1 MRILLPVLLIT
12 LLLPAQAFADPA
24 KDKRWAALRKGAAGI
39 KSLKATFKQRKL
51 LKILKKPLVSRGSF
65 YFKAPSS
72 VRWEYSRPIRTLSLV
87 HQGKV
92 RRYTWSSTG
101 KPVKDSAG
109 SVEAMR
115 TVLEQI
121 SGWLAG
127 RFDADGVFSARLG
140 SGDAP
145 VVLLSPNKKEM
156 TRFIKRVELH
166 FSDRPGVVKS
176 VLIVESARASTELI
190 FEGVK
195 VNADLPDRLFK
206 KIAP

>member
-1 MRILLPVLLIT
+1 MRKPILALLIV
-12 LLLPAQAFADPA
+12 LLLPATATADPSR
-24 KDKRWAALRKGAAGI
+24 DRRWEALRQGAKGI
-39 KSLKATFKQRKL
+39 KTLKASFKQRKS
-51 LKILKKPLVSRGSF
+51 LKILKRPLVSRGSF
-65 YFKAPSS
+65 FFKAPSS
-72 VRWEYSRPIRTLSLV
+72 VRWEYRSPIRTLSLV

-92 RRYTWSSTG
+92 RRYTWSSEG

-140 SGDAP
+140 PGEAP
-145 VVLLSPNKKEM
+145 VVLLEPSKKELS
-156 TRFIKRVELH
+156 RFIKRVELR

-176 VLIVESARASTELI
+176 VLIVESVRASTELI
-190 FEGVK
+190 FEDVQ
-195 VNADLPDRLFK
+195 VNAELPDQLFEK
-206 KIAP
+206 VAP

>member
-1 MRILLPVLLIT
+1 VRIPILLSILS
-12 LLLPAQAFADPA
+12 LLLVSPAAADP
-24 KDKRWAALRKGAAGI
+24 KRDKRWQALAKGAASI
-39 KSLKATFKQRKL
+39 KTLKATFKQRKS
-51 LKILKKPLVSRGSF
+51 LKILKRPLVSRGSF

-72 VRWEYSRPIRTLSLV
+72 VRWEYRSPIRTLSLV

-92 RRYTWSSTG
+92 RRYTWSSAG

-127 RFDADGVFSARLG
+127 RFDADGVFAARLG
-140 SGDAP
+140 PGEP
-145 VVLLSPNKKEM
+145 LVVILEPNKKELS
-156 TRFIKRVELH
+156 RFIKRVELR

-176 VLIVESARASTELI
+176 VLIVESARASTELS
-190 FEGVK
+190 FEDVK
-195 VNADLPDRLFK
+195 VNGELPARLFTK
-206 KIAP
+206 VDP